1 MIKLLLS
8 GFMLAPKI
16 RAKNAKIAG
25 PFRQARK
32 EDRPPPFR
40 HSRSVF
46 WPNLK

>member
-32 EDRPPPFR
+32 EDRPP
-40 HSRSVF
+40 SGTADQYSGQI
-46 WPNLK
+46 